1 MNTNEIDGEVKITVV
16 SDDGI
21 KTKLTS
27 SNNEYRHGEV
37 GLIDG
42 TKNDNSDA
50 RCIKSE
56 RSKSFDITQSFDRFD
71 PIRKRISSIM
81 SIGDLGGNIILVETS
96 NKKDGKW

>member
-1 MNTNEIDGEVKITVV
+1 MNTNEIDGDVKITMV

-21 KTKLTS
+21 KTKLAI
-27 SNNEYRHGEV
+27 SNNEYRNGEV
-37 GLIDG
+37 GLNDG
-42 TKNDNSDA
+42 TKNSRDA

-56 RSKSFDITQSFDRFD
+56 RSKSLDIAQLPDRFD